1 MTSTASQQDIKAITE
16 IVTSTQNQLSDQLTE
31 FKLAI
36 DQRFEQIDQRFNKLE
51 FRMDR
56 FEGRLEQFE
65 NDTKAGFEPVN
76 QTLDG
81 IVGRITEDEVERAAL
96 SVQVARHEDW
106 LVSNAPTLGVTYTPG
121 A

>member
-1 MTSTASQQDIKAITE
+1 MTSQDIKAMTE
-16 IVTSTQNQLSDQLTE
+16 IVTSTQNQLSEEITE

-36 DQRFEQIDQRFNKLE
+36 DQRFEQIDHRFEQIDQRFNKLE

-65 NDTKAGFEPVN
+65 NDTKAGFERVN

-96 SVQVARHEDW
+96 SVQVTRHED
-106 LVSNAPTLGVTYTPG
+106 
-121 A
+121 